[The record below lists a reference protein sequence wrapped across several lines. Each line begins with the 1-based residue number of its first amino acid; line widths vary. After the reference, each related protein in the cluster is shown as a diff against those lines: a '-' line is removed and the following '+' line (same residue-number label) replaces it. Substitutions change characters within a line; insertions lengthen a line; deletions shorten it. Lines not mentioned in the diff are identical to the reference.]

1 MIDGAKPAVYERILG
16 RKAGKMIWSGAP
28 RAYIDSLR
36 KQKKHRAALWQARPG
51 VPHRPVNRKPTLAL
65 RHLIHR
71 R

>member
-36 KQKKHRAALWQARPG
+36 KQKNAGPRFGKRDPAF
-51 VPHRPVNRKPTLAL
+51 
-65 RHLIHR
+65 LIDQ
-71 R
+71 